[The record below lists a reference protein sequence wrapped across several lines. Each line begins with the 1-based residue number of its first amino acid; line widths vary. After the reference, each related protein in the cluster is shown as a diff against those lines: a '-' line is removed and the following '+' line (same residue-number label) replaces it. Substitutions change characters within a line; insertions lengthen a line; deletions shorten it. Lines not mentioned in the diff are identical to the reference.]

1 MKQKW
6 VLTLVQRMW
15 GGEDGAWGSV
25 FLGDSQGS
33 RGGALGD
40 DVEGCVFLRPESR
53 EKEGCG
59 GPRPGG
65 RKPRPARGHDK
76 GLADGQRASVLATE
90 AD

>member
-1 MKQKW
+1 M
-6 VLTLVQRMW
+6 LTLVQRMW
-15 GGEDGAWGSV
+15 GGRRALGAVCSWVTARVPGT
-25 FLGDSQGS
+25 
-33 RGGALGD
+33 GGALGD